1 MREWSNAHEG
11 RNSKVLIAMI
21 ISIAHCEYYR
31 EILRLTVN
39 HIHRTR
45 DAVSIRG
52 HEPKSVAPMTS
63 DLSAML
69 D

>member
-1 MREWSNAHEG
+1 MKQVTMREWSNAHEG

-39 HIHRTR
+39 HIHMSH
-45 DAVSIRG
+45 DAVSIT
-52 HEPKSVAPMTS
+52 EEMNPNQ
-63 DLSAML
+63 
-69 D
+69 